1 MSGILKSC
9 FNTELG
15 QSRADNLSENT
26 ENGDSKFSSGESKE
40 KASVFIEQG
49 VFVFVFLNIVETI
62 TLLQLVFSEFSF

>member
-1 MSGILKSC
+1 M
-9 FNTELG
+9 
-15 QSRADNLSENT
+15 SENT
-26 ENGDSKFSSGESKE
+26 ENGDREFSSGESKE